1 MANSRSSKKRIK
13 INRRNNIQ
21 NNGYKSLIKYY
32 EKIHLDLIK
41 EYKTSENFRS
51 GESIPEHVKKKLLVS
66 LALVVS
72 RIDRAVKKKI
82 VHKNT
87 ATRKKNNL
95 FKKTFSTVFKS

>member
-21 NNGYKSLIKYY
+21 NNAYKSLIKYY
-32 EKIHLDLIK
+32 EKIHLNLIK
-41 EYKTSENFRS
+41 EYKNSNEYIV
-51 GESIPEHVKKKLLVS
+51 GQSIPEDIKKKLLAS

-72 RIDRAVKKKI
+72 GIDKAVKKKI

-95 FKKTFSTVFKS
+95 FKKTFNTL

>member
-21 NNGYKSLIKYY
+21 NNAYKSLIKYY
-32 EKIHLDLIK
+32 EKIHLNLIK
-41 EYKTSENFRS
+41 EYKNSNEFIP
-51 GESIPEHVKKKLLVS
+51 GQSIPEDIKKKLLAS

-72 RIDRAVKKKI
+72 RIDKAVKKKI

-95 FKKTFSTVFKS
+95 LKKTFNTL

>member
-1 MANSRSSKKRIK
+1 MANSRSAKKRIK

-21 NNGYKSLIKYY
+21 NNSYKSLIKYY
-32 EKIHLDLIK
+32 EKMHLNLLK
-41 EYKTSENFRS
+41 EYKNSNDFS
-51 GESIPEHVKKKLLVS
+51 AGESIPEDVKKKLLSS

-72 RIDRAVKKKI
+72 RIDRAAKKKI

-95 FKKTFSTVFKS
+95 FKKTFSTV